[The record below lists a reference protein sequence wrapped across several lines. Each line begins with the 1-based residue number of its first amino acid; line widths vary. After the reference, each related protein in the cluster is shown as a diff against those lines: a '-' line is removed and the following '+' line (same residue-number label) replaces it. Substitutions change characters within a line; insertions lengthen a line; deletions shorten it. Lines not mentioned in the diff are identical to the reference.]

1 MLRRNVAAAD
11 LALVLALASMFGA
24 AISLSE
30 GSAAIPD
37 SAFRFQDSRNDAQL
51 NDELNTLD
59 SLGKNLQDI
68 VDSRRQ
74 R

>member
-1 MLRRNVAAAD
+1 MN
-11 LALVLALASMFGA
+11 GA
-24 AISLSE
+24 AITLSE

-37 SAFRFQDSRNDAQL
+37 SAFRFQDSRSDAQL